1 VQLAGLG
8 ALALAVYAAAQ
19 TQSPQATRWLG
30 EHMAL
35 CLSGGATPEGASF
48 LGHCAACWA
57 AVALSLAGAVML
69 ALPRGD
75 RRA

>member
-1 VQLAGLG
+1 MAGRAYG
-8 ALALAVYAAAQ
+8 AVFV
-19 TQSPQATRWLG
+19 
-30 EHMAL
+30 
-35 CLSGGATPEGASF
+35 GGATPEGASF